1 LLASNALVGRMVE
14 VTGRCLGYS
23 SPTVAQGS
31 PPVTKSDW
39 QLEDG
44 GEAIWVTG
52 AMPDGCTATEPAAEA
67 STIQATVA
75 QDELPDLGGYG
86 KTMRRYLVRK

>member
-1 LLASNALVGRMVE
+1 
-14 VTGRCLGYS
+14 
-23 SPTVAQGS
+23 
-31 PPVTKSDW
+31 
-39 QLEDG
+39 LEDG

-52 AMPDGCTATEPAAEA
+52 PMPDGCTATEPAAEP

-86 KTMRRYLVRK
+86 KTARRYLVRK